1 LLEFQVD
8 RRINELILLQKWLK
22 NAFNAK
28 NDALK
33 TPILV
38 YNRELDVLVSTSS
51 IIKSNVEEESS
62 LPYLKDAMMDL
73 KEETTSLENTH
84 LSSYTT
90 ICNEFQ

>member
-8 RRINELILLQKWLK
+8 RRINELILLQKWLN
-22 NAFNAK
+22 NAFNTK
-28 NDALK
+28 DDALK

-38 YNRELDVLVSTSS
+38 YNRELDVLVSTNS

-73 KEETTSLENTH
+73 KEETSLEKTH
-84 LSSYTT
+84 LSS
-90 ICNEFQ
+90 